1 MDSDEEAAQAMSKSG
16 KRGGESFAQ
25 TVARDVLTAAREM
38 DQKGE
43 TVVFKATHD
52 YGYAPTSKTTISA
65 RRRTGTEAQY
75 VVGDGYQE
83 IEFADVDA
91 AIDAFITDCAKDM
104 RGIHQLQT
112 TDVRGVHTHH
122 LDVVAHQGKAHYP
135 VLSLMPLKMPPYEDG
150 AAGDKRR
157 DTFCAKMKALLES
170 PPRVTKKARTK
181 K

>member
-16 KRGGESFAQ
+16 KRSGESFAQ

-52 YGYAPTSKTTISA
+52 YGYAPASETTISA
-65 RRRTGTEAQY
+65 RRRTGTDAQY

-91 AIDAFITDCAKDM
+91 AVDAFITDCAKVM
-104 RGIHQLQT
+104 RGVQQSQT
-112 TDVRGVHTHH
+112 TDIRGVHTHH

-170 PPRVTKKARTK
+170 PPRVSKKARTK

>member
-1 MDSDEEAAQAMSKSG
+1 MSKSG
-16 KRGGESFAQ
+16 KRSGESFAQ
-25 TVARDVLTAAREM
+25 TVARDVLTAARDM
-38 DQKGE
+38 DQQSE

-52 YGYAPTSKTTISA
+52 YGYAPTSETTISA
-65 RRRTGTEAQY
+65 RRRTGTDAQY

-91 AIDAFITDCAKDM
+91 AVDAFITDCAKCL
-104 RGIHQLQT
+104 RKLQECQT

-170 PPRVTKKARTK
+170 PPRVTKKAKTK

>member
-1 MDSDEEAAQAMSKSG
+1 MSKSG
-16 KRGGESFAQ
+16 KRSGESFAQ

-52 YGYAPTSKTTISA
+52 YGYAPTSETTISA
-65 RRRTGTEAQY
+65 RRRTGTDAQY
-75 VVGDGYQE
+75 VVGDGRQE

-91 AIDAFITDCAKDM
+91 AVDAFITDCAKVM
-104 RGIHQLQT
+104 RGVHQSQT
-112 TDVRGVHTHH
+112 TDIRGVHTHH

-157 DTFCAKMKALLES
+157 DTFCAKMKALLDRRRAS
-170 PPRVTKKARTK
+170 QRKRKQRSK
-181 K
+181 N

>member
-1 MDSDEEAAQAMSKSG
+1 MSKSG

-25 TVARDVLTAAREM
+25 TVARDVLKHARDM
-38 DQKGE
+38 DKQSE
-43 TVVFKATHD
+43 TVVFQATHD
-52 YGYAPTSKTTISA
+52 YDYGPASENTISA
-65 RRRTGTEAQY
+65 RRRTGTDAQY
-75 VVGDGYQE
+75 VVGDGSQE
-83 IEFADVDA
+83 VEFADVDA

-122 LDVVAHQGKAHYP
+122 LDVVAHQGKARYP

-157 DTFCAKMKALLES
+157 DTFCAKMKKLLES
-170 PPRVTKKARTK
+170 PPRVSKKARTK

>member
-1 MDSDEEAAQAMSKSG
+1 MSKSG

-25 TVARDVLTAAREM
+25 TVARDVLTAARDM
-38 DQKGE
+38 DKQSE
-43 TVVFKATHD
+43 TVVFHATND
-52 YGYAPTSKTTISA
+52 YDYAPTSKTTISA

-157 DTFCAKMKALLES
+157 DTFCAKMRKLLES
-170 PPRVTKKARTK
+170 PPRVSKKARTK

>member
-1 MDSDEEAAQAMSKSG
+1 MSKSG
-16 KRGGESFAQ
+16 KRAGDGGKSGKSGESFAQ
-25 TVARDVLTAAREM
+25 TVARDVLKHARDM
-38 DQKGE
+38 DQQSE
-43 TVVFKATHD
+43 TVVFQATHD
-52 YGYAPTSKTTISA
+52 YDYGPASENTISA
-65 RRRTGTEAQY
+65 RRRTGTDAQY
-75 VVGDGYQE
+75 VVGDGSQE
-83 IEFADVDA
+83 VEFADVEA

-150 AAGDKRR
+150 ATAEKRR

-170 PPRVTKKARTK
+170 PPRVSKKARTK

>member
-1 MDSDEEAAQAMSKSG
+1 MSKSG

-52 YGYAPTSKTTISA
+52 YGYSPTSETTISA
-65 RRRTGTEAQY
+65 RRRTGADAQY
-75 VVGDGYQE
+75 VVADGRQE
-83 IEFADVDA
+83 IEFGDVDA
-91 AIDAFITDCAKDM
+91 AIDAFITDCAKVM
-104 RGIHQLQT
+104 RGVHQMQT
-112 TDVRGVHTHH
+112 TDVRGIHTHH

-150 AAGDKRR
+150 AAGDSAAVPFAQR
-157 DTFCAKMKALLES
+157 AKTVATS
-170 PPRVTKKARTK
+170 PPGAMAIVRRWSCSQHSLQVR
-181 K
+181 